1 MQGFTDKAMNTLLR
15 TKSTPSNQKDSEQ
28 NILMTSAFDMSGAIT
43 RLTGEM
49 DSHPEDIIYA
59 FANKQGK
66 LLSHVSRDD
75 FARYLYN
82 ATETMTKSD
91 VQVETRLTVFGEWVG
106 ECLLPVTTFIVS
118 FSFAFLL
125 SFIFFLHL
133 FLLILYCFLL

>member
-1 MQGFTDKAMNTLLR
+1 MNTLLR